1 MVANIGAYVAVS
13 VTGRQSAAEAS
24 QATLFVDVFTQTGE
38 QGRQWRA
45 ATSVSALQALLGR
58 FLGPVRAAELFMT
71 YAKVRG
77 LKSVD
82 DLEADANLVSF
93 AELQLAGTIGAA
105 SAHTIVATV
114 AQEEALGL
122 DEVMT
127 IIDEASHVI
136 AYSHRL
142 EEKQRELEAATAG
155 LKAANERLKELD
167 RMKDDFI
174 STVTH
179 ELRTP
184 LTSIRAF
191 SEILHDNPDLDPG
204 ERERFLGLVI
214 KESER
219 LTRLINQVLDLA
231 KIESG
236 LAQWRTAE
244 VDLRELVSDAVGATS
259 QIFRA
264 QRVTVEAR
272 LPPRIAPV
280 RADRDRVMQV
290 MLNLLSNAV
299 KFCEPGSGR
308 VEVRL
313 VQGHDTVR
321 VDVADNGV
329 GISREHQ
336 QVIFEKFRQVGD
348 TLTQKPAGTG
358 LGLAICR
365 QIVSRLGGRLWVE
378 SEPGRGSTFSFTL
391 PAAEIAARETAQAA
405 E

>member
-1 MVANIGAYVAVS
+1 MEIVMSGPFEIALLKPTQLFGLSGLDQTTHSMIWSMVANIGAYVAVS

-58 FLGPVRAAELFMT
+58 FLGPARAAELFMT

-142 EEKQRELEAATAG
+142 EEKQLELEAATAG

-191 SEILHDNPDLDPG
+191 SEILHDNPDLDLASASASWASSSRG
-204 ERERFLGLVI
+204 SSASRASSTRCST
-214 KESER
+214 SEDR
-219 LTRLINQVLDLA
+219 VGPR
-231 KIESG
+231 SG
-236 LAQWRTAE
+236 GRPRWTCASCVR
-244 VDLRELVSDAVGATS
+244 RGGATS
-259 QIFRA
+259 QIF
-264 QRVTVEAR
+264 
-272 LPPRIAPV
+272 APS
-280 RADRDRVMQV
+280 A
-290 MLNLLSNAV
+290 
-299 KFCEPGSGR
+299 
-308 VEVRL
+308 
-313 VQGHDTVR
+313 
-321 VDVADNGV
+321 
-329 GISREHQ
+329 
-336 QVIFEKFRQVGD
+336 
-348 TLTQKPAGTG
+348 
-358 LGLAICR
+358 
-365 QIVSRLGGRLWVE
+365 
-378 SEPGRGSTFSFTL
+378 
-391 PAAEIAARETAQAA
+391 
-405 E
+405 